1 MTILISLILVLV
13 CLFLVGA
20 YAGIETGFVSL
31 DLEMI
36 KHQAQEPGAVT
47 ERTLLKFILQPERFL
62 ALTLIGINLTMVV
75 ATSIWTELLHYYH
88 PLLVSAG
95 TVVMSIFILIFCE
108 LLPKM
113 IFAAKPFEMSKRFI
127 PLVKASDRILSVPI
141 IAVTWFTRGIISLL
155 GVAGSRKRRN
165 ISRDELLILLSQGA
179 SSGVLR
185 EKPTRMARGIIGLK
199 DTRLC
204 EIMIPRPRLVALEV
218 GTPIEKAR
226 KLVMEG
232 GYSRIPVYEGRIDQV
247 IGFLYFKDLFLRQ
260 QQPGSLRELLAPA
273 VFSPEMKNAFEQLRE
288 MRRDNFHAVII
299 LDEFGS
305 LSGLV
310 TLEDLL
316 EEVFGEI
323 QDELDEPVTAL
334 KTNNDGTM
342 TAPAD
347 LSLAD
352 FRRETGIEFVE
363 TEGASTLNGLILASV
378 GRIPQTGDTFD
389 IAGCRFEILQ
399 ADGRRVLKVRIDPG
413 DRKRGET
420 EQ

>member
-1 MTILISLILVLV
+1 
-13 CLFLVGA
+13 
-20 YAGIETGFVSL
+20 
-31 DLEMI
+31 
-36 KHQAQEPGAVT
+36 
-47 ERTLLKFILQPERFL
+47 
-62 ALTLIGINLTMVV
+62 
-75 ATSIWTELLHYYH
+75 
-88 PLLVSAG
+88 
-95 TVVMSIFILIFCE
+95 
-108 LLPKM
+108 
-113 IFAAKPFEMSKRFI
+113 
-127 PLVKASDRILSVPI
+127 
-141 IAVTWFTRGIISLL
+141 
-155 GVAGSRKRRN
+155 
-165 ISRDELLILLSQGA
+165 
-179 SSGVLR
+179 
-185 EKPTRMARGIIGLK
+185 
-199 DTRLC
+199 
-204 EIMIPRPRLVALEV
+204 
-218 GTPIEKAR
+218 
-226 KLVMEG
+226 
-232 GYSRIPVYEGRIDQV
+232 
-247 IGFLYFKDLFLRQ
+247 
-260 QQPGSLRELLAPA
+260 
-273 VFSPEMKNAFEQLRE
+273 